1 MTRALASLFAVLLLA
16 GCVTEYP
23 EGNKPTEPDLREAA
37 RTNTQ
42 LGTEYARQG
51 NFDLALEK
59 LKRAVEQDPGY
70 APAQGAIALVYARR
84 GDDSKA
90 ESHFRRALSLDS
102 KDSFA
107 RNNFAVFLCGR
118 GKVRE
123 GEKLLLETARDRQY
137 TAPEAAWT
145 NAGICVRRDDPE
157 KSEQYFREALNAN
170 GNYAPALLEMADLA
184 AQKKDWLRVRA
195 FLQRRDRLA
204 PATAQ
209 SLLLGLQAER
219 ALGDDEAAATL
230 QRRLRSE
237 FPEIP
242 VPSG

>member
-1 MTRALASLFAVLLLA
+1 MSRWLAPLLLVLLA

-23 EGNKPTEPDLREAA
+23 EGDKPTQPNLREAA

-59 LKRAVEQDPGY
+59 LKRAVEQDSGY
-70 APAQGAIALVYARR
+70 APAQGALALVYARR
-84 GDDSKA
+84 GEDAKA
-90 ESHFRRALSLDS
+90 ESHFRRALALDS
-102 KDSFA
+102 GDSFA

-123 GEKLLLETARDRQY
+123 GEELLLETARDRSY
-137 TAPEAAWT
+137 ASPDAAWT
-145 NAGICVRRDDPE
+145 NAGVCVRRSDPS
-157 KSEQYFREALNAN
+157 KAEQYFREALNAN
-170 GNYAPALLEMADLA
+170 PNYAPALLEMADLA
-184 AQKKDWLRVRA
+184 AQNRDWLRVRA

-209 SLLLGLQAER
+209 SLLLGLKAER
-219 ALGDDEAAATL
+219 ALGDVEAAATL

-242 VPSG
+242 VPSS

>member
-1 MTRALASLFAVLLLA
+1 MSRWLAPLLLVLLA

-23 EGNKPTEPDLREAA
+23 EGDKPTQPNLREAA

-59 LKRAVEQDPGY
+59 LKRAVEQDSGY
-70 APAQGAIALVYARR
+70 APAQGALALVYARR
-84 GDDSKA
+84 GEDAKA
-90 ESHFRRALSLDS
+90 ESHFRRALALDS
-102 KDSFA
+102 GDSFA

-123 GEKLLLETARDRQY
+123 GEELLLETARDRSY
-137 TAPEAAWT
+137 TSSDAAWT
-145 NAGICVRRDDPE
+145 NAGVCVRRSDPA
-157 KSEQYFREALNAN
+157 KAEQYFREALNAN
-170 GNYAPALLEMADLA
+170 PNYAPALLEMADLA
-184 AQKKDWLRVRA
+184 AQNRDWLRVRA

-209 SLLLGLQAER
+209 SLLLGLKAER
-219 ALGDDEAAATL
+219 ALGDVEAAATL

-242 VPSG
+242 VPSS